1 MSWRTPSAALIGAAV
16 TFLVLSLMQALVTS
30 DVRELKEIRGGR
42 IVDFVR
48 LKRVSEPEVKKREL
62 PSRAQPEKPP
72 PPPDIDTSN
81 VPQPGSLEIAAAVPE
96 VAAGL
101 ELAGGPGAEAAAG
114 NDADAVPLVRV
125 SPQYP
130 ARAMQ
135 RGVEG
140 WVHLRFTVTEAGTV
154 KDAVVVE
161 AEPANYFEQAALTAV
176 GKYRY
181 KPKIEDGR
189 PVERAG
195 VELVMSFRLER

>member
-1 MSWRTPSAALIGAAV
+1 MSWRYPAAALSGAAV
-16 TFLVLSLMQALVTS
+16 TFLILSLMQTLVTS
-30 DVRELKEIRGGR
+30 DVGELKEIKAGR

-48 LKRVSEPEVKKREL
+48 LKKAAEPEVKKREL
-62 PSRAQPEKPP
+62 PNRAQPEKPP
-72 PPPDIDTSN
+72 PAPDVDTSN
-81 VPQPGSLEIAAAVPE
+81 VPQPGALEVSAAIPDLS
-96 VAAGL
+96 AGL
-101 ELAGGPGAEAAAG
+101 DLAGGPGMAAAAAS
-114 NDADAVPLVRV
+114 DADAVPLVRV

-140 WVHLRFTVTEAGTV
+140 WVHLRFTVTEAGAV
-154 KDAVVVE
+154 KDAVVVA

-181 KPKIEDGR
+181 KPKIDDGR
-189 PVERAG
+189 AVERPG